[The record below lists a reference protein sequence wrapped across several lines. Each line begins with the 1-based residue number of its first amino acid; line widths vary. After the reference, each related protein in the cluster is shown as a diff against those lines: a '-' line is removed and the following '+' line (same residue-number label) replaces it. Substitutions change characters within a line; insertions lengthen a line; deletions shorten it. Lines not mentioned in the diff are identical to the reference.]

1 MSSSSGRNQ
10 SCQCQPLISNI
21 FSPWSEECL
30 THPFPKHSQTP
41 RTPISQCPKAILTAQ
56 TSTGFFLK
64 SGSLFWKSQR
74 FLLKKKEQ
82 FERQLANSPSL
93 QPGHCSWVTTNWA
106 PEQILS
112 FIFKKRTSSRLS
124 RTGCFNSIKLCSKR
138 NVCATGMTHPTWK
151 GLHHQPHL
159 PQEKKILRNVPSD

>member
-1 MSSSSGRNQ
+1 MSSSSERNQ

-21 FSPWSEECL
+21 FSPWNEECL

-74 FLLKKKEQ
+74 FLLKKKRTVSKTTGK
-82 FERQLANSPSL
+82 FTFFAARSLLLGNNQLSSWADFKLYFLKKDQLSALTHWVLQLYKIMFKEKCLCYRNDPSHLKGASP
-93 QPGHCSWVTTNWA
+93 PA
-106 PEQILS
+106 PS
-112 FIFKKRTSSRLS
+112 STRKK
-124 RTGCFNSIKLCSKR
+124 KY
-138 NVCATGMTHPTWK
+138 
-151 GLHHQPHL
+151 
-159 PQEKKILRNVPSD
+159 